1 MKKLNIIGLRF
12 EKLTVL
18 SEVPERTKQGKVL
31 FECKCDC
38 GNTINVIGSKLKN
51 GWTKSCSCLQKEV
64 TSKRSKIDNK
74 THGLSKT
81 SIYTTY
87 HTMISR
93 CNNPKNE
100 SYPHYGGRGIKV
112 CERWMESFE
121 NFFEDMGEKPNV
133 KYSIERIDYNGNY
146 EPSNCKWAD
155 VYEQENNKSTNVNI
169 SYRDNLY
176 TVAELSRM
184 LNINYSTLWN
194 RTVRKNIFFYE

>member
-18 SEVPERTKQGKVL
+18 CEVPERTKQGKVL

-38 GNTINVIGSKLKN
+38 GNIINVIGSKLKN

-87 HTMISR
+87 HTMIHR

-100 SYPHYGGRGIKV
+100 SYIHYGGRGIKV
-112 CERWMESFE
+112 CNEWLKSFE
-121 NFFEDMGEKPNV
+121 NFFEDMGEKPTKNH
-133 KYSIERIDYNGNY
+133 SIDRIDVDGNY
-146 EPSNCKWAD
+146 EPSNCRWATKI
-155 VYEQENNKSTNVNI
+155 EQENNKT
-169 SYRDNLY
+169 DNRIIFYKGKNY
-176 TVAELSRM
+176 TMAKLSKL

-194 RTVRKNIFFYE
+194 RTVRKNIFVYE